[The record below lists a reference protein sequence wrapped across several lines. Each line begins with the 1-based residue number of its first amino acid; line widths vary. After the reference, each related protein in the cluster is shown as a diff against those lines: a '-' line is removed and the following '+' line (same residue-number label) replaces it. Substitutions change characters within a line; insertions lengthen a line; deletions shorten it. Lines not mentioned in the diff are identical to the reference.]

1 MDTAT
6 QSNYNDIR
14 TDHVSFDWVVDF
26 DTKLLSGSATHNMTV
41 KRNGV
46 KDIVCAP
53 TCYVVMKHSINR
65 FSPKVDTGD
74 LKINAVIVDRKPA
87 EVGARRN
94 ILQNM
99 AMLNTSISQYNL
111 DARHPIMGS
120 ALHVSLPGGR
130 DQGATVLVEI
140 TYETATENS
149 ALQWLDKG

>member
-1 MDTAT
+1 
-6 QSNYNDIR
+6 
-14 TDHVSFDWVVDF
+14 
-26 DTKLLSGSATHNMTV
+26 
-41 KRNGV
+41 
-46 KDIVCAP
+46 
-53 TCYVVMKHSINR
+53 
-65 FSPKVDTGD
+65 
-74 LKINAVIVDRKPA
+74 
-87 EVGARRN
+87 
-94 ILQNM
+94 M